1 MKLEIDSFSGAK
13 IYPGRGRL
21 FVRGDSK
28 VFRFQ
33 SSKSESLFLQ
43 RKNPRRVA
51 WTVVYRRQHKKGIT
65 EEVAKKRSR
74 RAVKSQRAVVGAT
87 LDVIK
92 ERRAMKPEAR
102 QAARQQAVKAAK
114 DKKKEAETKKKAER
128 AKGGKPANNVSKQQ
142 AKGNVRR

>member
-43 RKNPRRVA
+43 RKNPRRIA

-74 RAVKSQRAVVGAT
+74 RAVKSQRAIVGAT

-114 DKKKEAETKKKAER
+114 DKKKEAETKKKAE
-128 AKGGKPANNVSKQQ
+128 KGKPANNVSKQQ